1 MKTKTG
7 TDIETVKRLNANS
20 GLTYNQAKELLAKR
34 MVQKQNE
41 QN

>member
-20 GLTYNQAKELLAKR
+20 GLTYNQAKEVLAKK
-34 MVQKQNE
+34 MNDKKQ
-41 QN
+41 